1 MRVAQQINAQ
11 ASGIILLEYKE
22 PNSVWINR
30 KCIREAQL
38 FLNYKKFIA
47 DNKKQVDLKVEF
59 NEFLNVKLKLDFSA
73 NSVEKPDLKDSI
85 IGNVELKQICI
96 DSSCFIISGEYH
108 HQSIALAYQDNNIV
122 EFDLIVNLI
131 DIDSGFLGFI
141 KILKQSKEF
150 NSFFF
155 DYR

>member
-1 MRVAQQINAQ
+1 MRVVQQINAQ
-11 ASGIILLEYKE
+11 ASGIILLKYKG
-22 PNSVWINR
+22 PNSDWINR
-30 KCIREAQL
+30 KCIKEAQL
-38 FLNYKKFIA
+38 FLNYKNYIA
-47 DNKKQVDLKVEF
+47 DNKQVDLKVEF
-59 NEFLNVKLKLDFSA
+59 NEFLNIKLKLDFSA

-96 DSSCFIISGEYH
+96 DSYCFIISGEYH